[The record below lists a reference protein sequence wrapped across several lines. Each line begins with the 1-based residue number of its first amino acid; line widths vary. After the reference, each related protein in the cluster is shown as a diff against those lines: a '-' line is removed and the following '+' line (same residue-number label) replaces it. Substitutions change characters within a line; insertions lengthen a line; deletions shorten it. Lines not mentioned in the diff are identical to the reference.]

1 MSQAAG
7 PGAQPPGPSPQGPR
21 HPVQPAIPTAMAQ
34 PTSGG
39 GAMIAAWVIAI
50 VLALLLGLILLG
62 GFALVVLEGRLNP
75 TLWLVYAGIAAI
87 SLVVIMG
94 VIALADRWDPQP
106 LPLLMIAVLWGAAV
120 AASIAWIAN
129 SVMLELLYAVTGD
142 EATALFTTGTF
153 VAPVVE
159 ETAKGLGLVLLL
171 LLARRVFNGPLD
183 GLVYGAL
190 IGGGF
195 AFVENIGYYLDV
207 PEAGG
212 TITDSVVVVV
222 VRGVIGI
229 FGHAIYTSLTGVIMG
244 WVIRRW
250 GLWPGVL
257 SFLVATWPG
266 IALHA
271 CWNGGTTILQNGLG
285 LPGLVVMLILEFV
298 FSGLWLALIGFLV
311 MDESRLTRRRLGDYA
326 RMGWLTEGEA
336 DMLGTWR
343 GRREGRRWAR
353 SIGAAPAMRRFIRDA
368 AHLASTRQ
376 QILTDGPRPRALAD
390 ERRLLAQMQG
400 SRQALLAAAGR

>member
-1 MSQAAG
+1 
-7 PGAQPPGPSPQGPR
+7 
-21 HPVQPAIPTAMAQ
+21 
-34 PTSGG
+34 
-39 GAMIAAWVIAI
+39 MIAAWVIAI